1 MVISEYDEKKHKVKH
16 TASGWNSDDFADSS
30 EHSSPN
36 TSPIR
41 RSRRASTRTPPY
53 ARSHRESHS
62 SMDSVL
68 RTRSILVRGP
78 NYPRDPQK
86 DFSQYFSKFGKV
98 EKVTIVGP
106 HGRKLTFVKFED
118 YDCVADIIGKL
129 IKFLKNNNNNYYFFC
144 CRLVTPRHWRNPL

>member
-1 MVISEYDEKKHKVKH
+1 MVISEYDEKKHKVEQ
-16 TASGWNSDDFADSS
+16 TATGWNSDDFADSS

-41 RSRRASTRTPPY
+41 RSRRASTRTPPYAWNRTPPY

-98 EKVTIVGP
+98 EKVTVVGP
-106 HGRKLTFVKFED
+106 HAHKLTFVKFKD
-118 YDCVADIIGKL
+118 YDCVVDIIGKL
-129 IKFLKNNNNNYYFFC
+129 IKFLKN
-144 CRLVTPRHWRNPL
+144 